1 MKKKIDLDDDEMPA
15 EFDFS
20 NGIPNPWFVTMHGAK
35 FVRVI
40 DKDLADFFPDNV
52 SMNAAL
58 RSVAEAASRVPAKP
72 QKVSARRVTAPTSK
86 IADAPRTRKKEGS

>member
-1 MKKKIDLDDDEMPA
+1 MKKKIDVDDDEMPA

-20 NGIPNPWFVTMHGAK
+20 NAIPNPWFVAVHGVK

-40 DKDLADFFPDNV
+40 DKDLADLFPDNA

-58 RSVAEAASRVPAKP
+58 RNVAEVAARIPAKP
-72 QKVSARRVTAPTSK
+72 QKVSARRVAAPK
-86 IADAPRTRKKEGS
+86 ATRKKIRA

>member
-1 MKKKIDLDDDEMPA
+1 MKRKSAEPESDPLDR

-20 NGIPNPWFVTMHGAK
+20 NAIPNPWFVAVHGAK

-40 DKDLADFFPDNV
+40 DKDLADLFPDNA

-58 RSVAEAASRVPAKP
+58 RNVAEVAARIPAPTRKISA
-72 QKVSARRVTAPTSK
+72 QRVSAPKA
-86 IADAPRTRKKEGS
+86 AKKK

>member
-1 MKKKIDLDDDEMPA
+1 MKKKIDVDDDEMPA

-20 NGIPNPWFVTMHGAK
+20 NGIPNPWFVAIHGAK

-40 DKDLADFFPDNV
+40 EKDLADLFPDNA

-58 RSVAEAASRVPAKP
+58 RSVAEVAARIPAQP
-72 QKVSARRVTAPTSK
+72 QKISARRVAAP
-86 IADAPRTRKKEGS
+86 ARAKKKARA

>member
-1 MKKKIDLDDDEMPA
+1 MKKKIDIDDDEMPA

-20 NGIPNPWFVTMHGAK
+20 NAVPNPWFVAVHGAK

-40 DKDLADFFPDNV
+40 DQDLADLFPDNA

-58 RSVAEAASRVPAKP
+58 RNVAEVAARIPAPTRKISA
-72 QKVSARRVTAPTSK
+72 QRVSAPKA
-86 IADAPRTRKKEGS
+86 AKKK

>member
-1 MKKKIDLDDDEMPA
+1 MKRKPAESDPLDR

-20 NGIPNPWFVTMHGAK
+20 NAIPNPWFVAVHGAK

-40 DKDLADFFPDNV
+40 DKDLADLFPDNA

-58 RSVAEAASRVPAKP
+58 RNVAEVAARIPTLAKT
-72 QKVSARRVTAPTSK
+72 RRVSGSK
-86 IADAPRTRKKEGS
+86 AAKKK

>member
-1 MKKKIDLDDDEMPA
+1 MTNELSDDDEMPA

-20 NGIPNPWFVTMHGAK
+20 QSIPNPWFVAVHGSE

-40 DKDLADFFPDNV
+40 DKDLAEFFPDDE

-58 RSVAEAASRVPAKP
+58 RS
-72 QKVSARRVTAPTSK
+72 
-86 IADAPRTRKKEGS
+86 IAHEKEK

>member
-1 MKKKIDLDDDEMPA
+1 MKQNVLPDDDEMPT

-20 NGIPNPWFVTMHGAK
+20 KSIPNPWFVKVHGPK

-40 DKDLADFFPDNV
+40 DKDLADVFPDNA

-58 RSVAEAASRVPAKP
+58 RA
-72 QKVSARRVTAPTSK
+72 
-86 IADAPRTRKKEGS
+86 IADAARHKGAQ

>member
-1 MKKKIDLDDDEMPA
+1 MPMKRTALPDDDEMPA

-20 NGIPNPWFVTMHGAK
+20 KSIPNPWFVAVHGPE

-40 DKDLADFFPDNV
+40 DKDLAALFPDNE

-58 RSVAEAASRVPAKP
+58 RSIAQAAARVPHKI
-72 QKVSARRVTAPTSK
+72 SASTAS
-86 IADAPRTRKKEGS
+86 APKARKKARA

>member
-1 MKKKIDLDDDEMPA
+1 MKKKINIDDDEMPA

-20 NGIPNPWFVTMHGAK
+20 NAIPNPWFVAVHGAK

-40 DKDLADFFPDNV
+40 DKDLADLFPDNV

-58 RSVAEAASRVPAKP
+58 RNVAEVAARIPPPARKI
-72 QKVSARRVTAPTSK
+72 SAQRVTAPK
-86 IADAPRTRKKEGS
+86 AAKKK